1 MGKAERGLDEQ
12 SKETAAMLSC
22 TAAWVDGGT
31 VAWVVVGLELHSDIM
46 AFV

>member
-1 MGKAERGLDEQ
+1 MSKAERELDEQ

-31 VAWVVVGLELHSDIM
+31 VARVVIGLRMGTSWSL
-46 AFV
+46 